1 MEYRKRYP
9 IMKRDE
15 IVKEIVLTLQAL
27 ALITVSICITVGVI
41 YYWSKILGIKII
53 KWMGLL

>member
-1 MEYRKRYP
+1 
-9 IMKRDE
+9 MKRDE